1 MKVLSGV
8 KKKINVFYRITLW
21 MNTIFYFLF
30 SMKSAKHAK
39 FSNPVDTVRNLKS
52 NNRSLIR
59 FGDGEFNIISGKG
72 IHYQS
77 FSKDLQL
84 DLTEII
90 EEYINNEKEVRYD
103 LALPADFLKCSG
115 LRLIRK
121 RIYVSSWSYSRW
133 IFKKKYDK
141 PVLYGDAFLFARD
154 NEKIYR
160 ELWGNAKAVIFV
172 HNDKKYAEN
181 FSRKYKL
188 DTKFIQIPSSDA
200 YEKKLKILNQIYE
213 VIGECGNIDIPIL
226 ISAGPCG
233 KVLVK
238 ELANKGYIAYDTGHC
253 WDDPLVPISK

>member
-1 MKVLSGV
+1 ME
-8 KKKINVFYRITLW
+8 KKINVFYRLTLW

-39 FSNPVDTVRNLKS
+39 FSKPVDTVRNLKL

-90 EEYINNEKEVRYD
+90 EGYIDNGKSVRYD
-103 LALPADFLKCSG
+103 LALPADFLKCNG
-115 LRLIRK
+115 LRLIKK

-141 PVLYGDAFLFARD
+141 PVVYGDAFLFARD
-154 NEKIYR
+154 NEKIYS
-160 ELWGNAKAVIFV
+160 ELWKGAKTVIFV

-181 FSRKYKL
+181 FSQKYKL
-188 DTKFIQIPSSDA
+188 DTKFIQIPSTDA
-200 YEKKLKILNQIYE
+200 YEKKLKILDQIYG
-213 VIGECGNIDIPIL
+213 VIEKYGNTDVPIL

-238 ELANKGYIAYDTGHC
+238 ELANKGYLAYDTGHC
-253 WDDPLVPISK
+253 WDDPLAPMSK